1 MKKIKNVKIVD
12 KSTVVAEMC
21 ALALIG
27 AQEIEAPK
35 RMQRILGIIADEL
48 GNCTDTALVKK
59 NYEELREQ
67 TIHAKKHY
75 TK

>member
-35 RMQRILGIIADEL
+35 RMQRILGIIGDQL
-48 GNCTDTALVKK
+48 GNCTDVQLVEK
-59 NYEELREQ
+59 YYQELREQ
-67 TIHAKKHY
+67 TIHAKKYY
-75 TK
+75 T